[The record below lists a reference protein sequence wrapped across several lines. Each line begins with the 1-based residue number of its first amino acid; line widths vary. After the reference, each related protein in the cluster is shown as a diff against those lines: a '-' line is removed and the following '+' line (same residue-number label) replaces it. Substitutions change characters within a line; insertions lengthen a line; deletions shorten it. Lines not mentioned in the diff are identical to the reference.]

1 MSKNARFKIFD
12 QKTIP
17 TQQSVESAII
27 STSQSK
33 GYFSIDGTVSGVN
46 SNVQF
51 SCLVGD
57 GDNMQTGKKISR
69 SGVINNNF
77 SFDFQP
83 GYAPYILIKA
93 TNTGT
98 GNAEITCRLNFSE
111 E

>member
-12 QKTIP
+12 QKTIA
-17 TQQSVESAII
+17 TGQSEESAVI

-46 SNVQF
+46 SDVDF
-51 SCLVGD
+51 SYLVGD
-57 GDNMQTGKKISR
+57 GDSMQTGKKINR
-69 SGVINNNF
+69 SGVVNDNF

-83 GYAPYILIKA
+83 GYAPYVLIKA

-98 GNAEITCRLNFSE
+98 GNAVITCRLNFSE